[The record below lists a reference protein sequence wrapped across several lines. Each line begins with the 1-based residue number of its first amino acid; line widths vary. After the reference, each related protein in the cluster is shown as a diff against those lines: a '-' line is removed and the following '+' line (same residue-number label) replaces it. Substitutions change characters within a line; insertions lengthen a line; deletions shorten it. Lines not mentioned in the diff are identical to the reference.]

1 MIFHFEIYINTRG
14 IVDKKADKLTL
25 LSTMSSLTTFKITTI
40 TPSPI

>member
-1 MIFHFEIYINTRG
+1 MIFHFKIYINTG

-25 LSTMSSLTTFKITTI
+25 LSTMPSLTTFKITTI